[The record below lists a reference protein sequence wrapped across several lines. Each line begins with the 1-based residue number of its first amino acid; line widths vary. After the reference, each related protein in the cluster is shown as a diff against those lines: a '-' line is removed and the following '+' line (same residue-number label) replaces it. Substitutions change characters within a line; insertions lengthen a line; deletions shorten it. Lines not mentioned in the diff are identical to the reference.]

1 MQDTTKHH
9 PDTILKSSPCT
20 IVRSKLI
27 VIGAS
32 TGGVDA
38 LSYIFSK
45 LPSNLPPI
53 AVVQHIPQ
61 SFGSS
66 FIKRLDTISALNV
79 LEVVDRVALRENC
92 VYIAG
97 GNKHMGIDFAMG
109 SYYAYCL
116 KDERRISRHKPSV
129 DILFRSANNAA
140 GASALGIILTGMGD
154 DGCIGLKE
162 MHDNGAHTLA
172 ECERDCIVFGMPKR
186 AIEVGAVSEVL
197 SLDMII
203 KRMIDYSAKPLN
215 ELKEAYEE
223 AESNSAES
231 SEANTDSSTKNA
243 KSSDTSAESTTDS
256 TPNGGSYSI

>member
-1 MQDTTKHH
+1 METIKHH
-9 PDTILKSSPCT
+9 PDEILKSNPCK
-20 IVRSKLI
+20 ISRSKLI

-38 LSYIFSK
+38 LSYIFSR
-45 LPSNLPPI
+45 LPDHLPPV

-66 FIKRLDTISALNV
+66 FIKRLDTLSKLTICEVTSKVAMKNNV
-79 LEVVDRVALRENC
+79 

-97 GNKHMGIDFAMG
+97 GDKHMIVDFALG
-109 SYYAYCL
+109 SYYASPL
-116 KDERRISRHKPSV
+116 NEEMRISRHKPSV

-162 MHDNGAHTLA
+162 LYDNGAHTLA
-172 ECERDCIVFGMPKR
+172 ENEKDCVVFGMPKK
-186 AIEVGAVSEVL
+186 AIEMGAVSEVL

-203 KRMIDYSAKPLN
+203 SRIVTYANAPLG
-215 ELKEAYEE
+215 LKTPAQ
-223 AESNSAES
+223 
-231 SEANTDSSTKNA
+231 TKNV
-243 KSSDTSAESTTDS
+243 EYL
-256 TPNGGSYSI
+256 PPPLEI

>member
-9 PDTILKSSPCT
+9 PDTILKASPCH

-79 LEVVDRVALRENC
+79 LEVVDRVALKENC

-203 KRMIDYSAKPLN
+203 KRMIDYAAKPLN

-223 AESNSAES
+223 AKEAES
-231 SEANTDSSTKNA
+231 SEANADSSTKNI
-243 KSSDTSAESTTDS
+243 ESTTDS